1 VLVVRVLGPVEVTVG
16 AAKVD
21 LGGTLPRRLLVA
33 LAAAEGQVVP
43 DDRLAELVWGQQQP
57 AKVSAALQVYVSR
70 LRRALGPDGRDAV
83 EREGIGYRL
92 RAELDATTF
101 TNAVA
106 EARKLS
112 DPADVMRGLAEALKL
127 WRGEPYA
134 DLDEIDAPRM
144 KLKELREVAL
154 EECAAARV
162 ASGDAVGAVPDLE
175 ELVRAAPLRER
186 RWALLMLALYR
197 GGRQGD
203 ALATVRR
210 ARQVLADELGVDPGD
225 ELQDL
230 ERQVLA
236 HDPRL
241 TVPEPMRAQPSGRP
255 LTSFLGRE
263 AELST
268 IEEQLAGQ
276 RLVSLIGPAGVGKTR
291 LAVQYAGKAWFARLA
306 DVRQPGELPSVV
318 ADAVGLV
325 AVQDDPTTATIRTIG
340 ARSALLVL
348 DNCEHVVEAAAEL
361 AMTLIAR
368 CPQLKILATSRE
380 PLGVDGEVT
389 VVIDPLPLATADA
402 LLVDRV
408 QAVRPGW
415 NPSPSELADA
425 RRISTAL
432 DGLPLAIELAAA
444 RARMFG
450 LSEIAER
457 LDDRFALL
465 GQVPR
470 GSLAV
475 HATLEAAI
483 GWSVDLLSEEDRALL
498 LRLWPFEGGFTL
510 EAAEAVCPVDGQALE
525 SLSSLVTRSVV
536 VADTTLMP
544 TRYLLLE
551 SVRAYCQSIDPD
563 PAATLQAHAEW
574 VHELGRRCLDAV
586 RGKRADWY
594 LRVLGRELPNIRAG
608 LKHDLEHA
616 PGDALRTLGMLGLL
630 FTRTVH
636 KIEAAT
642 LARDVLAAAK
652 DATPFQRARGMVVL
666 LALTAIG
673 GDRAAAGRL
682 LADAFEVAKGIDDG
696 EDPLDVSELY
706 YHLAFCSV
714 EIADVPNT
722 LLATARAIEFGI
734 PSIVRA
740 AETVR
745 AAAHVVQA
753 HTERDIPAMLDA
765 ARVTQRL
772 GRGFTAGW
780 SSLVFAEANLG
791 VPDGDAVEA
800 LEAVRHALGV
810 FDREQDIPNAI
821 GAFYFAAVAFA
832 RTSRPY
838 DAIRL
843 LAAVHERADRFA
855 ARPPTLLKHDIDWV
869 EEALADV
876 LEPEERALAEAEGLK
891 LTWAQM
897 VDLVMTK
904 PE

>member
-21 LGGTLPRRLLVA
+21 LGGALPRRLLVA
-33 LAAAEGQVVP
+33 LAAADGQVVP

-83 EREGIGYRL
+83 DREGPGYRL

-101 TNAVA
+101 ANAVA
-106 EARKLS
+106 EARKLN
-112 DPADVMRGLAEALKL
+112 DPAEVMRSLTEALKL

-134 DLDEIDAPRM
+134 DLDEIDAPRT
-144 KLKELREVAL
+144 KLKELKEVAL

-162 ASGDAVGAVPDLE
+162 ASGDATGAVPDLE

-186 RWALLMLALYR
+186 RWALLILALYR

-241 TVPEPMRAQPSGRP
+241 AVPEPTRAHQGRP

-263 AELST
+263 AELGT
-268 IEEQLAGQ
+268 IEEQLTGQ

-291 LAVQYAGKAWFARLA
+291 LAVEYAGRAWFARLA
-306 DVRQPGELPSVV
+306 DVRRPGELPSVV

-325 AVQDDPTTATIRTIG
+325 AVQDDPTAATIRTIG

-389 VVIDPLPLATADA
+389 VAIDPLPPASAEA

-415 NPSPSELADA
+415 NPTPAELTDA

-457 LDDRFALL
+457 LHDRFALL

-470 GSLAV
+470 GSLAA

-510 EAAEAVCPVDGQALE
+510 EAAEAVHTAGLALE
-525 SLSSLVTRSVV
+525 SLSSLVTRSMV
-536 VADTTLMP
+536 VADTSLMP

-563 PAATLQAHAEW
+563 PVTTLQKHAEW
-574 VHELGRRCLDAV
+574 IHELGRRCLVAV

-594 LRVLGRELPNIRAG
+594 LRLLGRELPNIRAG

-616 PGDALRTLGMLGLL
+616 PSDALRTLGMLGLL

-636 KIEAAT
+636 KIEAAA
-642 LARDVLAAAK
+642 LVRDVLAAAT

-673 GDRAAAGRL
+673 GDRARAGRL
-682 LADAFEVAKGIDDG
+682 LADAFEVAKGIGDD

-722 LLATARAIEFGI
+722 LVATARAIEFGI
-734 PSIVRA
+734 PAIARA

-745 AAAHVVQA
+745 AAAYVVQA
-753 HTERDIPAMLDA
+753 HAERDIPAMLEA

-780 SSLVFAEANLG
+780 SSLVFAEANLWAQ
-791 VPDGDAVEA
+791 DGDAVEA

-810 FDREQDIPNAI
+810 LDREQDIPNAI

-832 RTSRPY
+832 RTGRPA

-843 LAAVHERADRFA
+843 FAAVHERADRFA

-869 EEALADV
+869 DEALADV
-876 LEPEERALAEAEGLK
+876 LEPEARAVAEAEGLQ

-897 VDLVMTK
+897 VDLVMAK

>member
-1 VLVVRVLGPVEVTVG
+1 MLVVRVLGPVEVTVEG
-16 AAKVD
+16 TRVD
-21 LGGTLPRRLLVA
+21 LGGTLPRRLLTA
-33 LAAAEGQVVP
+33 LAVADGQVVP
-43 DDRLAELVWGQQQP
+43 DDRLAELVWGRQQP

-70 LRRALGPDGRDAV
+70 LRKALGPDGRDVV
-83 EREGIGYRL
+83 ERDGIGYRL
-92 RAELDATTF
+92 RAELDAAVF
-101 TNAVA
+101 TNAVD
-106 EARKLS
+106 EYRKLN
-112 DPADVMRGLAEALKL
+112 DPVEIMRGLTEALDL

-134 DLDEIDAPRM
+134 DLDDVDAARTR
-144 KLKELREVAL
+144 LKELREVAL
-154 EECAAARV
+154 EERAAARV
-162 ASGDAVGAVPDLE
+162 ASGDAAGAVPDLE

-186 RWALLMLALYR
+186 RWALLILALYR

-241 TVPEPMRAQPSGRP
+241 TVPEPTRSQPGGRP

-268 IEEQLAGQ
+268 IAEQLATQ

-291 LAVQYAGKAWFARLA
+291 LAVEYVGKAWFARLA
-306 DVRQPGELPSVV
+306 DVRQSGELPSVV
-318 ADAVGLV
+318 ADAVGLI
-325 AVQDDPTTATIRTIG
+325 AVQDDPITATIRTIA
-340 ARSALLVL
+340 ARSGLLVL
-348 DNCEHVVEAAAEL
+348 DNCEHVVAAAAEL
-361 AMTLIAR
+361 AMTLIAG

-389 VVIDPLPLATADA
+389 VVIDPLPPASADA

-408 QAVRPGW
+408 QAIRPGW
-415 NPSPSELADA
+415 HPSPEELADA
-425 RRISTAL
+425 RRISAAL

-498 LRLWPFEGGFTL
+498 LRLWPFEGGFSL
-510 EAAEAVCPVDGQALE
+510 EAAEHQNGGQALE

-536 VADTTLMP
+536 VADTTVMP

-551 SVRAYCQSIDPD
+551 SVRAYCESIDPD
-563 PAATLQAHAEW
+563 PARTRAAHAEW
-574 VHELGRRCLDAV
+574 VHELGRRCLVAM

-594 LRVLGRELPNIRAG
+594 LRVLSRELPNIRAG

-616 PGDALRTLGMLGLL
+616 PGEALQTLVRLGLL

-642 LARDVLAAAK
+642 LARDVLAAAS
-652 DATPFQRARGMVVL
+652 DAPAFQRARGMVVL

-682 LADAFEVAKGIDDG
+682 LADAFEVAKDIGDD

-722 LLATARAIEFGI
+722 LLATERAIRIGI
-734 PSIVRA
+734 PSIARA

-745 AAAHVVQA
+745 AAAYVVQA
-753 HTERDIPAMLDA
+753 HVEGDVPAMLDA
-765 ARVTQRL
+765 ARVARRL

-780 SSLVFAEANLG
+780 SSLVFAEANALA
-791 VPDGDAVEA
+791 GDAAEA
-800 LEAVRHALGV
+800 LNAVRHALGV
-810 FDREQDIPNAI
+810 FNREQDIPNAI

-832 RTSRPY
+832 RTGRPF
-838 DAIRL
+838 DAVRL
-843 LAAVHERADRFA
+843 LTAVHEHANRFV
-855 ARPPTLLKHDIDWV
+855 ARPPTLLVHEIDWV
-869 EEALADV
+869 DEALADV
-876 LEPEERALAEAEGLK
+876 LEPAERAVAEAEGLQ
-891 LTWAQM
+891 LTWADM
-897 VDLVMTK
+897 VDLVMTA
-904 PE
+904 